1 MDMIPVDVFLER
13 IKKRVGQG
21 YIWSNYFK
29 SKTTEAVIE
38 ATRKKALGFSGSN
51 PFKNDGNSGRTY
63 ANKCRRWIGKY
74 AGDCSGMI
82 KAAWWEDPLGNI
94 IYKYKGY
101 PDTNEAGMI
110 RDAKVKGSIANIP
123 EKPGLGVQFPGHI
136 GVYIGNGK
144 VIEARGVNYGVV
156 VTDIKDRPWQN
167 YLEIPFVDYST
178 YSGRDSDIMLKQGDK
193 GQAVYDYQT
202 VCKEAGYDVGDW
214 ANMKDS
220 NIKDGRDGSFG
231 PYMKDLTESIQK
243 EFNLK
248 IVGYVNAETYGKI
261 ANKAISAAAN
271 KVVEPRV
278 LKVGDKVIVNGKGYS
293 ASDKS
298 GSRTN
303 RLYSN
308 QAMKINKIEKS
319 AKAPY
324 HLEINGV
331 DIGWFEESQIK

>member
-1 MDMIPVDVFLER
+1 
-13 IKKRVGQG
+13 
-21 YIWSNYFK
+21 
-29 SKTTEAVIE
+29 
-38 ATRKKALGFSGSN
+38 
-51 PFKNDGNSGRTY
+51 
-63 ANKCRRWIGKY
+63 
-74 AGDCSGMI
+74 
-82 KAAWWEDPLGNI
+82 
-94 IYKYKGY
+94 
-101 PDTNEAGMI
+101 
-110 RDAKVKGSIANIP
+110 
-123 EKPGLGVQFPGHI
+123 
-136 GVYIGNGK
+136 
-144 VIEARGVNYGVV
+144 
-156 VTDIKDRPWQN
+156 
-167 YLEIPFVDYST
+167 
-178 YSGRDSDIMLKQGDK
+178 MLKQGDK

-231 PYMKDLTESIQK
+231 THMKEVTEAAQK
-243 EFNLK
+243 EFGMK
-248 IVGYVNAETYGKI
+248 VTGYVDADTYGRI
-261 ANKAISAAAN
+261 ANKAIINIVN
-271 KVVEPRV
+271 KSYPAPVYPRV
-278 LKVGDKVIVNGKGYS
+278 LKVSDKVIVNGKGYS